1 MMINKNS
8 DILNELFFREL
19 QVLVEK
25 YNRIDEDTKTK
36 IETIME
42 TLKDEE
48 LKEYLMDNP
57 NKLKDLIEEKN
68 EKKLDKD
75 IVIFFAW
82 HNLKIGEVDVKKVK
96 EYIEELQ
103 MNNYVELEEYII
115 YRMEEDLKDYA
126 KEILEER
133 LEQEYYVDKLFDKE
147 TIIEMWINRTTKE
160 EMIKEIVDN
169 VNIEEALELQ
179 SQYAFTFGTGTMYKY
194 SNKDI

>member
-8 DILNELFFREL
+8 DILNELFLREL
-19 QVLVEK
+19 QVLIKK
-25 YNRIDEDTKTK
+25 YNGIDEDTKTK
-36 IETIME
+36 IETIMV

-57 NKLKDLIEEKN
+57 NKLKELIEEKN
-68 EKKLDKD
+68 EKELDKD

-96 EYIEELQ
+96 EYIEELKI
-103 MNNYVELEEYII
+103 NSYVELEEYII

-126 KEILEER
+126 KETLEER

-147 TIIEMWINRTTKE
+147 TIIEMWINKATKE
-160 EMIKEIVDN
+160 EIIQEIVDN
-169 VNIEEALELQ
+169 VNIEEALELCP
-179 SQYAFTFGTGTMYKY
+179 QYSFTLGNGTMYKY

>member
-1 MMINKNS
+1 MVISKNS
-8 DILNELFFREL
+8 DILNKLFLREL
-19 QVLVEK
+19 QVLIKK
-25 YNRIDEDTKTK
+25 YNGIDEDTKTK
-36 IETIME
+36 IEMIME

-57 NKLKDLIEEKN
+57 NKLKELIEEKN
-68 EKKLDKD
+68 EKELDKD

-96 EYIEELQ
+96 EYIEELKI
-103 MNNYVELEEYII
+103 NSYVELEEYII

-147 TIIEMWINRTTKE
+147 TIIEMWINRTIKE
-160 EMIKEIVDN
+160 EMIKEIVEN

>member
-1 MMINKNS
+1 MINKNS
-8 DILNELFFREL
+8 EILNELFLREL
-19 QVLVEK
+19 QVLIKK
-25 YNRIDEDTKTK
+25 YNGIDEDTKTK
-36 IETIME
+36 IETIMV

-57 NKLKDLIEEKN
+57 NKLKELIEEKN
-68 EKKLDKD
+68 EKELDKD

-82 HNLKIGEVDVKKVK
+82 YNLKIGEVDVKKVK
-96 EYIEELQ
+96 EYIEELKI
-103 MNNYVELEEYII
+103 NSYVELEEYII

-147 TIIEMWINRTTKE
+147 TIIEMWINKATKE
-160 EMIKEIVDN
+160 EMIQEIVDN
-169 VNIEEALELQ
+169 VNIEEALELCP
-179 SQYAFTFGTGTMYKY
+179 QYSFTLGTGTMYKY

>member
-1 MMINKNS
+1 MVINKNS
-8 DILNELFFREL
+8 DILNKLFLREL
-19 QVLVEK
+19 QVLIKK
-25 YNRIDEDTKTK
+25 YNGIDEDTKTK
-36 IETIME
+36 IEIIME
-42 TLKDEE
+42 TLNDEE

-57 NKLKDLIEEKN
+57 NKIKELIEEKN
-68 EKKLDKD
+68 EKELDKD

-96 EYIEELQ
+96 EDIEELKI
-103 MNNYVELEEYII
+103 NNYVELEDYII
-115 YRMEEDLKDYA
+115 YRNEDDLKDYA
-126 KEILEER
+126 KETLEER

-179 SQYAFTFGTGTMYKY
+179 SQYAFTFGNGTLYKY

>member
-8 DILNELFFREL
+8 DILNELFLREL
-19 QVLVEK
+19 QVLIKK
-25 YNRIDEDTKTK
+25 YNGIDEDTKTK

-57 NKLKDLIEEKN
+57 NKLKELIEEKN
-68 EKKLDKD
+68 EKELDKD

-96 EYIEELQ
+96 EYIEELKI
-103 MNNYVELEEYII
+103 NSYIELEEYII
-115 YRMEEDLKDYA
+115 YRMEDDLKDYA
-126 KEILEER
+126 KETLEER

-147 TIIEMWINRTTKE
+147 TIIEMWINKTTKE
-160 EMIKEIVDN
+160 EMIQEIVDN
-169 VNIEEALELQ
+169 VNIEEALELHP
-179 SQYAFTFGTGTMYKY
+179 QYSFTLGNGTLYKY

>member
-8 DILNELFFREL
+8 DTLNELFFREL

-103 MNNYVELEEYII
+103 MNNYVELAEYII
-115 YRMEEDLKDYA
+115 YRMEEDLKEYA

>member
-1 MMINKNS
+1 MINKNS
-8 DILNELFFREL
+8 DTLNELFFREL

-103 MNNYVELEEYII
+103 MNNYVELAEYII
-115 YRMEEDLKDYA
+115 YRMEEDLKEYA

>member
-1 MMINKNS
+1 MVISKNS
-8 DILNELFFREL
+8 DMLNKLFLREL
-19 QVLVEK
+19 QVLVKK
-25 YNRIDEDTKTK
+25 YNGIDEDTKTK
-36 IETIME
+36 IEIIME

-68 EKKLDKD
+68 EKELDKD

-82 HNLKIGEVDVKKVK
+82 YNLKIGEVDVKKVK

-169 VNIEEALELQ
+169 VNIEEVLELQ